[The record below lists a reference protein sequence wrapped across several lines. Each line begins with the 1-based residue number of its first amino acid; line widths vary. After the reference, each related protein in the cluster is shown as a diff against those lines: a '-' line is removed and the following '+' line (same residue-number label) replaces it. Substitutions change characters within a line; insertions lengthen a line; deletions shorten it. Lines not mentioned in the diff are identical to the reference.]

1 MITTNPAA
9 FGATE
14 SQAMNGVLPASYV
27 SGAHMWNG
35 NAAIL
40 KPSPASTSTRPSIMS
55 GCPCAIAGGTA
66 TRSVVPI
73 TPYMNDIPYAMTAA
87 ETVPTRK
94 NLSAASGAAPS
105 RLRNPVRT

>member
-1 MITTNPAA
+1 MMATNPAA

-14 SQAMNGVLPASYV
+14 SHAMNGVLPASYV

-40 KPSPASTSTRPSIMS
+40 NPSPARTSASPSIMS

-66 TRSVVPI
+66 ASTVVPI
-73 TPYMNDIPYAMTAA
+73 TPYMKDIP
-87 ETVPTRK
+87 
-94 NLSAASGAAPS
+94 
-105 RLRNPVRT
+105 